1 MVQISVQDPQ
11 RERETLS
18 VSEREREKSN
28 GFCSSDLQFSPCCFN
43 TTFKAVF
50 LLKINN
56 NWTFHI
62 DVKLHFIYKYFIL
75 YFYFLFL
82 QIHL

>member
-1 MVQISVQDPQ
+1 MVSVAVIYSSHHDLFL
-11 RERETLS
+11 TLH
-18 VSEREREKSN
+18 V
-28 GFCSSDLQFSPCCFN
+28 
-43 TTFKAVF
+43 FKAVF